1 MFLFGDFFGI
11 KILKI
16 PHMVFLRQSL
26 PQYTQ
31 SLIALSFS
39 GRKCSIIGRKD
50 IKDGCVGVD
59 MSGNIVWEGSY
70 I

>member
-1 MFLFGDFFGI
+1 MLLFGDFFGI

-39 GRKCSIIGRKD
+39 GRKMFD
-50 IKDGCVGVD
+50 H
-59 MSGNIVWEGSY
+59 WAEGY
-70 I
+70 